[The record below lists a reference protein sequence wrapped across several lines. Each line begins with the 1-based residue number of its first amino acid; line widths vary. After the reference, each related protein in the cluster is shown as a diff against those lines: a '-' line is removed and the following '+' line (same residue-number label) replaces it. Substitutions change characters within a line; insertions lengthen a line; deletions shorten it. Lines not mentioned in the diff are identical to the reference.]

1 MFSMSHFPGNCFL
14 SLKTNN
20 TLFNQITFLNYHCS
34 NLLKS
39 NILPFHLCH
48 LIITINHFIH
58 FNCYKAFLVFTHHN
72 LFNYYPVHSGYFWC
86 FAIINNTSINVPVCV
101 SWCTMSR
108 KKVGL
113 LDCGIDMY
121 FKVDIQP
128 KSFPPFIV
136 FTPPQ
141 VLELKFNAEHLKLA
155 LNYQAF

>member
-1 MFSMSHFPGNCFL
+1 MS
-14 SLKTNN
+14 
-20 TLFNQITFLNYHCS
+20 LNYHHA
-34 NLLKS
+34 L
-39 NILPFHLCH
+39 
-48 LIITINHFIH
+48 INHFIH
-58 FNCYKAFLVFTHHN
+58 FNCYKVFLAFTHKN
-72 LFNYYPVHSGYFWC
+72 LFIILFIQITSGV

-113 LDCGIDMY
+113 LDCGVDMY
-121 FKVDIQP
+121 PMVDIQP
-128 KSFPPFIV
+128 KSFPAFIV